1 MELCPQRYFLNRMLL
16 LKNLCSKLQHHLTP
30 IELLE
35 GKSCL
40 ASVKKLITATLT
52 STVHAL
58 YPGICFIRPATAES
72 AAAAATIEGLVYR
85 DWTLSQ
91 ARTAAVCTV
100 PDSAAAAAA
109 IEGLAYMD
117 WTLRRS
123 LIAICGSSL
132 EQPALC
138 TVSAELEYIDQ
149 TEEEEDD
156 YT

>member
-1 MELCPQRYFLNRMLL
+1 MLIALSLFLPFSATHRH
-16 LKNLCSKLQHHLTP
+16 SHLSASSSSS
-30 IELLE
+30 ISVFRKLLE

-100 PDSAAAAAA
+100 PG
-109 IEGLAYMD
+109 E
-117 WTLRRS
+117 
-123 LIAICGSSL
+123 
-132 EQPALC
+132 
-138 TVSAELEYIDQ
+138 
-149 TEEEEDD
+149 
-156 YT
+156 